1 MMASQEDLSKE
12 DFLLMAQVAGLDT
25 SDTAHMKELLP
36 FVRAVLRGMRS
47 IDELD
52 LSEVEPEPIYLP
64 GRE

>member
-1 MMASQEDLSKE
+1 MAMNKELSKE
-12 DFLLMAQVAGLDT
+12 DFLQMAQVAGLDT
-25 SDTAHMKELLP
+25 NDTAHMEELLP
-36 FVRAVLRGMRS
+36 FVRAALRGMRS